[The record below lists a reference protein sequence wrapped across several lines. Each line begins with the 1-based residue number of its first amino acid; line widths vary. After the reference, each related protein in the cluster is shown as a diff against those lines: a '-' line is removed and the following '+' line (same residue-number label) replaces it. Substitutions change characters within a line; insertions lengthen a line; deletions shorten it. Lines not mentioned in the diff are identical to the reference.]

1 MNTNTPRCGSLAL
14 VAAPF
19 LFVLGACGTEGAI
32 EAAPTASS
40 PAAEST
46 DMSAAPTLP
55 ESSVYRLSAKT
66 LGGEDLDLSAHAGK
80 VTLFV
85 NVASKC
91 GYTPQY
97 ADLQKLHE
105 ELGGEDF
112 AIVGVPSN
120 DFGGQE
126 PGTADEIAT
135 FCQENYGVTFQML
148 EKQSTKE
155 GKSALFDQLAGLTDG
170 ERPGWNFCKYVV
182 SADGSKA
189 KFFDSGAKPGS
200 KEIRSAIEELK
211 M

>member
-1 MNTNTPRCGSLAL
+1 
-14 VAAPF
+14 
-19 LFVLGACGTEGAI
+19 
-32 EAAPTASS
+32 
-40 PAAEST
+40 
-46 DMSAAPTLP
+46 MSAAPTLP
-55 ESSVYRLSAKT
+55 ESSVYRLPAKS
-66 LGGEDLDLSAHAGK
+66 LAGESLDLSAHAGK

-91 GYTPQY
+91 GYTRQY
-97 ADLQKLHE
+97 EGLQKLHE

-126 PGTADEIAT
+126 PGTPDEIAT

-155 GKSALFDQLAGLTDG
+155 GASALFDQLAALTNG
-170 ERPGWNFCKYVV
+170 QRPGWNFCKYVV
-182 SADGSKA
+182 SKDGASA
-189 KFFDSGAKPGS
+189 RFFESGAEPGGPEL
-200 KEIRSAIEELK
+200 KSAIDELK